1 MTDANSK
8 YFYEELD
15 KAAYDHAL
23 LQSPATYAEDMA
35 FLNHLKRKDITKLK
49 PDELRKLMRVAK
61 TGVETRGRLDKW
73 KAKISLLEWE
83 LKEAGHLQNGLKYPE
98 MFKRVRDR
106 IAWVIGEKEETK

>member
-1 MTDANSK
+1 MTDANSR
-8 YFYEELD
+8 YLYDELD
-15 KAAYDHAL
+15 REAYDHAC
-23 LQSPATYAEDMA
+23 LQSPDTHAEDKA

-73 KAKISLLEWE
+73 KAQISLKEWE

-98 MFKRVRDR
+98 IFRQARDR
-106 IAWVIGEKEETK
+106 IAWVMGEKEETK